1 MNVAIDIH
9 ELRRDYVIRSI
20 LSNKI
25 KRVVKALNGIS
36 FKVKKGEIFGI
47 LGPNGAGKTT
57 TVKILSTLLLPT
69 SGTAKVLGYDV
80 EKHPIEIRKRINLVM
95 GGERNLY
102 QRLSTLENME
112 YFAEL
117 YDVPLKIRKKRIY
130 DLLELAGLQ
139 EERWRDKVETYSKG
153 MKQRLQIAR
162 GLINDP
168 DFLFLDE
175 PTIGLDPIGAR
186 ELRNI
191 VKKLKRMGKTIIFT
205 THYMQE
211 ADELCDRIAILDK
224 GRIITIGTPTDLKK
238 MHTEKFQIE
247 LILSFIT
254 HEHIERLQ
262 NLKYVN
268 HMRTKEL
275 EKNIHLFI
283 DTQACSEAVESVF
296 NVLHGIPIQDV
307 SIKKSTL
314 EDVYVKLLGG
324 EHNQS

>member
-1 MNVAIDIH
+1 MDVAIRVH
-9 ELRRDYVIRSI
+9 ELCRDYVIRGMF
-20 LSNKI
+20 SNKT
-25 KRVVKALNGIS
+25 KRVVSALNEIS
-36 FKVKKGEIFGI
+36 FEVEKGEIFGI

-57 TVKILSTLLLPT
+57 TIKILSTLLLPT
-69 SGTAKVLGYDV
+69 SGMVKVLGFDV
-80 EKHPIEIRKRINLVM
+80 AKHPTEIRKRINLVM

-117 YDVPLKIRKKRIY
+117 YDVPLKIRKQRIY

-139 EERWRDKVETYSKG
+139 KERWKDKVETYSKG

-168 DFLFLDE
+168 DLLFLDE

-186 ELRNI
+186 ELRNM
-191 VKKLKRMGKTIIFT
+191 VKDLKKRGKTIIFT

-211 ADELCDRIAILDK
+211 ADELCDRIAILNNGK
-224 GRIITIGTPTDLKK
+224 IVTIGTPADLKK
-238 MHTEKFQIE
+238 MHTENFQID
-247 LILSFIT
+247 LVLAFIT
-254 HEHIERLQ
+254 RKHIECLQ
-262 NLKYVN
+262 NSKYVN
-268 HMRTKEL
+268 HFHTNEMDK
-275 EKNIHLFI
+275 KIHLFI

-296 NVLHGIPIQDV
+296 NTLHGIPIQDV

-314 EDVYVKLLGG
+314 EDVYIKLLGG
-324 EHNQS
+324 DHKQL

>member
-1 MNVAIDIH
+1 MDVTIRVHD
-9 ELRRDYVIRSI
+9 LCRDYVVRSMF
-20 LSNKI
+20 SNKT
-25 KRVVKALNGIS
+25 KRVVKALNGIN
-36 FKVKKGEIFGI
+36 FEVKKGEIFGI

-57 TVKILSTLLLPT
+57 TIKILATLLLPT
-69 SGTAKVLGYDV
+69 SGTAKVFGYDV

-102 QRLSTLENME
+102 QRLTALENME

-117 YDVPLKIRKKRIY
+117 YNVPLNIRKKRIY
-130 DLLELAGLQ
+130 DLLGLAGLQ
-139 EERWRDKVETYSKG
+139 KERWSDKVETYSKG

-168 DFLFLDE
+168 DCLFLDE

-186 ELRNI
+186 ELKNI
-191 VKKLKRMGKTIIFT
+191 VKTLTRMGKTIIFT

-211 ADELCDRIAILDK
+211 ADELCDRVAILNK
-224 GRIITIGTPTDLKK
+224 GTIVTIGTPTELKK
-238 MHTEKFQIE
+238 TYTEKFQID
-247 LILSFIT
+247 LTLTFIT
-254 HEHIERLQ
+254 HDHLEHLQ
-262 NLKYVN
+262 NLKHVNYVRVN
-268 HMRTKEL
+268 EL
-275 EKNIHLFI
+275 EKKTHLFI

-324 EHNQS
+324 EH